1 MNTITYTYTTKKGEV
16 KESFNFD
23 TQVQIIKTSVK
34 TSTYTHADSV
44 TTAFYLSE
52 LLREL
57 RTRNIDYSQKTSGG
71 SVLSLAPQI

>member
-23 TQVQIIKTSVK
+23 TQVQTIKTSVK
-34 TSTYTHADSV
+34 TTTYNHADSV
-44 TTAFYLSE
+44 TSAFYLSE

-57 RTRNIDYSQKTSGG
+57 RNRNIEYSQRTSGS
-71 SVLSLAPQI
+71 SVLSLSPQN